1 MRYNYSTEHRYTH
14 SRLLR
19 VEKLTQSL
27 GVRLSLL
34 AMVIVGTFGYVFQ
47 INVVTGSGYQV
58 GQLQRQIAEL
68 QVVNRQL
75 DVQLA
80 EASSIDRLN
89 TLLAERG
96 YVTMGQV
103 EYARLNVAQVAAR

>member
-19 VEKLTQSL
+19 IEKMTQKVS
-27 GVRLSLL
+27 VRLGLL
-34 AMVIVGTFGYVFQ
+34 ALVIVGTFGYVFQ
-47 INVVTGSGYQV
+47 INVVTGSGYRV
-58 GQLQRQIAEL
+58 GQIQRQIAEL
-68 QVVNRQL
+68 QVENRQL

-80 EASSIDRLN
+80 EASSIERLN

-96 YVTMGQV
+96 YVTMGQA
-103 EYARLNVAQVAAR
+103 EYAHVPVAQVAAR